1 MKKVLLGLL
10 ALSATL
16 MAEPLT
22 PIQSTGVTNANGG
35 NRIDINTKAFIVDSG
50 LIITGSSDTAIK
62 SVELDHGTIM
72 VGAATLSPVSKDIFI
87 RKSNYKP
94 FFENSILEISLE
106 GNSNL
111 AHNGDSRIPHTLTAT
126 IDSNHATTKGI
137 LNSQNLTLARS
148 NDALISQTNQFAT
161 VANATAV
168 KVTLQSIID
177 PNTVTSGL
185 TEGEYNNKSTL
196 SVKFSKI
203 PSTSNNE
210 TPANIQPAVPLSR

>member
-16 MAEPLT
+16 MAT
-22 PIQSTGVTNANGG
+22 TTSSTGVADGNGG

-50 LIITGSSDTAIK
+50 LIITGSSDNTAIK

-72 VGAATLSPVSKDIFI
+72 VGANTLPPVSKEVSI
-87 RKSNYKP
+87 RKSGTNKLFP
-94 FFENSILEISLE
+94 TGSILEISLA
-106 GNSNL
+106 GNSDL
-111 AHNGDSRIPHTLTAT
+111 VNGNSKIPHELTAT
-126 IDSNHATTKGI
+126 INSGATSATTS
-137 LNSQNLTLARS
+137 NNVLT
-148 NDALISQTNQFAT
+148 ISDTGDTAATKTNQFAT
-161 VANATAV
+161 LANATAV

-177 PNTVTSGL
+177 PKIVTSSL
-185 TEGEYNNKSTL
+185 DEGEYTNKSTL

-210 TPANIQPAVPLSR
+210 TPANSQPAGTSR

>member
-16 MAEPLT
+16 MAVDLT
-22 PIQSTGVTNANGG
+22 PIGPSQSTGVADGNGG

-72 VGAATLSPVSKDIFI
+72 VGANTLPAVSKEVFI
-87 RKSNYKP
+87 RKSNKQAFP
-94 FFENSILEISLE
+94 TNSILEISLA

-111 AHNGDSRIPHTLTAT
+111 AHSGNSRIPHTLTAT
-126 IDSNHATTKGI
+126 IDSSHAATKGT
-137 LNSQNLTLARS
+137 LNSQNLTLAGS
-148 NDALISQTNQFAT
+148 NDALTSQTNQFAT

-177 PNTVTSGL
+177 PKIVTSSL
-185 TEGEYNNKSTL
+185 DEGEYTNKSTL

-210 TPANIQPAVPLSR
+210 TTVNN

>member
-16 MAEPLT
+16 MAEP
-22 PIQSTGVTNANGG
+22 STGVADGNGG
-35 NRIDINTKAFIVDSG
+35 NQIDINTKAFIVDSG

-72 VGAATLSPVSKDIFI
+72 VGANTLPAVSKEVFI
-87 RKSNYKP
+87 KKSNKQP
-94 FFENSILEISLE
+94 FPSNSTLEISLA

-111 AHNGDSRIPHTLTAT
+111 AHSGNSRIPHELTAT
-126 IDSNHATTKGI
+126 INSGATSATTSNNVLIISGTGDTATTK
-137 LNSQNLTLARS
+137 
-148 NDALISQTNQFAT
+148 TNQFST
-161 VANATAV
+161 TNGATAV
-168 KVTLQSIID
+168 KVALQSTIA
-177 PNTVTSGL
+177 PNDVTSGL

-210 TPANIQPAVPLSR
+210 TPANSQPAVPLSR

>member
-16 MAEPLT
+16 MATTT
-22 PIQSTGVTNANGG
+22 PSTGVADGNGG

-50 LIITGSSDTAIK
+50 LIITGSSGAAIK

-72 VGAATLSPVSKDIFI
+72 VGANTLPAVSKEVFI
-87 RKSNYKP
+87 RKSNKQAFP
-94 FFENSILEISLE
+94 INSILEISLA

-111 AHNGDSRIPHTLTAT
+111 AHSGNSRIPHTLTAT
-126 IDSNHATTKGI
+126 IDSGAASATNSSNVLTISDTGDTADTK
-137 LNSQNLTLARS
+137 
-148 NDALISQTNQFAT
+148 TNQFST
-161 VANATAV
+161 TNGATAV
-168 KVTLQSIID
+168 KVALQSTIA
-177 PNTVTSGL
+177 PSTVTSGL

-210 TPANIQPAVPLSR
+210 TAVESQPAGTSR

>member
-10 ALSATL
+10 ALSATI
-16 MAEPLT
+16 MAAP
-22 PIQSTGVTNANGG
+22 STGVADGNGG

-50 LIITGSSDTAIK
+50 LIITGSSETAIK

-87 RKSNYKP
+87 KKSGTNKLFP
-94 FFENSILEISLE
+94 IGSILEISLA

-111 AHNGDSRIPHTLTAT
+111 AHSGDSRIPHTLTAT
-126 IDSNHATTKGI
+126 IDSNHAETKGT
-137 LNSQNLTLARS
+137 LNSQNLTLAES
-148 NDALISQTNQFAT
+148 NDALTSQTNQFAT
-161 VANATAV
+161 LANATAV

-177 PNTVTSGL
+177 PKIVTSSL
-185 TEGEYNNKSTL
+185 DEGEYTNKSTL

-210 TPANIQPAVPLSR
+210 TPANSQPTGTSR

>member
-16 MAEPLT
+16 MATTT
-22 PIQSTGVTNANGG
+22 PSTGVADGNGG

-50 LIITGSSDTAIK
+50 LIITGSSETAIK

-87 RKSNYKP
+87 KKSGTNKLFP
-94 FFENSILEISLE
+94 IGSILEISLA

-111 AHNGDSRIPHTLTAT
+111 AHSGNSRIPHTLTAT
-126 IDSNHATTKGI
+126 IDSSHATTKGT
-137 LNSQNLTLARS
+137 LNSQNLTLAGS
-148 NDALISQTNQFAT
+148 NDALTSQTNQFAT

-177 PNTVTSGL
+177 PKIVTSSL
-185 TEGEYNNKSTL
+185 DEGEYTNKSTL

-210 TPANIQPAVPLSR
+210 TAAESQPAGTSR